1 MKCYYYCKLFFV
13 LIFVLCFANFL
24 AAQEV
29 LTDLPNNIQLLK
41 ESKNVHIKSSI
52 TNAEPVKLPFVDD
65 FSDYNLYPNPLLW
78 EDKQGFVNSTFPI
91 NPPSIG
97 VVTLDAL
104 DEFGKIYSHASESP
118 FAADTL
124 TSHTIRLDSVFNP
137 NRPVGI
143 QDSVY
148 FSFYYQPGG
157 GTFSHP
163 YLEWERI
170 GNRPDNEDKLILEFG
185 YATGDTI
192 FTGYS
197 YAEYILGEG
206 ESYVI
211 GDSLENPYIPGTY
224 YVFESN
230 AFPGQTILLPFDSLF
245 GPEKIWSEVWSSNG
259 CKLDDW
265 LDADSLRLTYF
276 KQVLIPIT
284 DPIYFRNN
292 FQFRFRN
299 YASLEPNGVAGWA
312 SNVDQWHI
320 DYIILNINRTKD
332 DIYPNDIAFALPT
345 TTFLNKYYS
354 MPWNQ
359 FQVSDMKSAFN
370 NQLANIS
377 NTTKN
382 TSYSYH
388 VVKNGS
394 QIVGNYVSNNE
405 NAYSYYPNGFHT
417 YPMHANPSIN
427 FAISYD
433 NQDSATF
440 LVTHIF
446 QVVGGTGDAR
456 HQNDT
461 SFFEQKFYNYY
472 AYDDGTAEAGYSLLS
487 TMASPEAS
495 FAVKFTLA
503 YPDTLRCVRMWFNN
517 VLENANF
524 DYFTLKVWDDDNG
537 FPGNE
542 LYSSESLLPSQS
554 SDFLDFVSY
563 FLEEPLF
570 VSGTFYVGFY
580 QNHDTQ
586 LNLGFDQN
594 SDARGNFFYKTADE
608 WVESFFKGAPMVRP
622 VLGKYFSP
630 VSVPNNSPVTFSVF
644 PNPTSQYVTIKL
656 NDDSYNFDKVMIY
669 DMYGKLLKI
678 YTSGQ
683 NSNVIDLS
691 SFAPGVYVLHLVSGS
706 KILGISKIVK
716 L

>member
-1 MKCYYYCKLFFV
+1 
-13 LIFVLCFANFL
+13 
-24 AAQEV
+24 
-29 LTDLPNNIQLLK
+29 
-41 ESKNVHIKSSI
+41 
-52 TNAEPVKLPFVDD
+52 
-65 FSDYNLYPNPLLW
+65 
-78 EDKQGFVNSTFPI
+78 
-91 NPPSIG
+91 
-97 VVTLDAL
+97 
-104 DEFGKIYSHASESP
+104 
-118 FAADTL
+118 
-124 TSHTIRLDSVFNP
+124 
-137 NRPVGI
+137 
-143 QDSVY
+143 
-148 FSFYYQPGG
+148 
-157 GTFSHP
+157 
-163 YLEWERI
+163 
-170 GNRPDNEDKLILEFG
+170 
-185 YATGDTI
+185 
-192 FTGYS
+192 
-197 YAEYILGEG
+197 
-206 ESYVI
+206 VI

-299 YASLEPNGVAGWA
+299 YASLEPNGVVGWA

-359 FQVSDMKSAFN
+359 FQASDMKSAFN

-394 QIVGNYVSNNE
+394 QTVGNYVSNNE

-503 YPDTLRCVRMWFNN
+503 QPDTMRCVRMWFNS

-622 VLGKYFSP
+622 VLGKYFNP
-630 VSVPNNSPVTFSVF
+630 VSVPNNSPITFSVF

-656 NDDSYNFDKVMIY
+656 NDDSFNFDKVMIY

-691 SFAPGVYVLHLVSGS
+691 SFAPGVYVLHLVSES